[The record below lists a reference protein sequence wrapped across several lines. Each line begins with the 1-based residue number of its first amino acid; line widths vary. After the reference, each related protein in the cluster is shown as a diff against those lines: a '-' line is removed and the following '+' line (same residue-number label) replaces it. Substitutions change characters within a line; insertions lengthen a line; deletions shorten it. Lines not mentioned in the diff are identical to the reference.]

1 MINLTINGLT
11 VEMSAEATVLEAAR
25 KLRIT
30 IPTLCH
36 HDALEPYGGC
46 RLCVVEVEKNGRS
59 RLTASCTL
67 PVEEG
72 LAVMTDSPRVL
83 KARKITMELLLA
95 RCPEVPALKKMA
107 AQMGLTESK
116 YAPGDSDCILCGL
129 CVRTCHELQH
139 VGAIG
144 MTGRGAKRE
153 VMTPFGE
160 YSEVCRTCGA
170 CAFVCP
176 TGHITD
182 IGKISGKKPIPKK
195 SEFNLGLT
203 SRGNIYRTYPQAIPN
218 TPVIDRDNCV
228 QLLTGDCGLCAQVC
242 PAEAIDYQ
250 QQPSSYDIQ
259 VGSVILAPGF
269 KTFDPSGYDYY
280 AYDHPNVV
288 TTLEFERILSPGGP
302 FQGHVKRLSDGQ
314 EPKKIAW
321 IHCVGSRDAHAGCV
335 EYCSADCCT
344 IALKQAIIAREHI
357 GPDLDMALFY
367 MDMRAMRKDF
377 EKYTVRI
384 KDQGARLI
392 RSRIHSIDP
401 LGKSGDLEIG
411 YVSEEG
417 EFLKEAFNMVVL
429 SVGLVTDAKTVDLA
443 NSLGVKLSPGNFV
456 DASCFTPVHTS
467 RPGIYACGVF
477 NGPKDIPESVRE
489 GSAAAAAATIPLA
502 AVRGSQVQERAYP
515 PEIPL
520 NGEPSRVGV
529 FVCHCGINIGG
540 VADIPA
546 IKEYVQ
552 TIPDVVFVQDNLF
565 SCSQDAQKQMIE
577 KIKEH
582 DLNRVV
588 VAACSPSTH
597 QPIFQDMLRS
607 AGLNKYLFEMANIR
621 NQCTWCHQQQ
631 PHEATVKCKDLINM
645 AVAKARLLEP
655 LEYITL
661 AMNPKALVV
670 GGGVAGMTTALG
682 LAGQGY
688 QVDLVER
695 RDQLGGQALNLHT
708 TWTGELIRPFV
719 ENLAHKVQNQEKIK
733 IHYNAIVESATGSIG
748 NFNTRL
754 TNGESVS
761 HGILVLATG
770 AKAYQPVGQY
780 LYQENPNVLLSLDL
794 DRELMANN
802 GRLKQLGA
810 AAFIQCVGS
819 RIAERPYCSRVCCT
833 HSIKNAIKLKELN
846 PDMDVYV
853 LYRDLRTYGER
864 EKLYKQARELGVIFF
879 RYRQAAPP
887 HVEEVD
893 GKIQITVLDHI
904 LRQPVQFTVD
914 LLTLATAIV
923 PYPNKPLAEIYK
935 VAMSEEGFFNEAHAK
950 IRPVDCATEGIFLAG
965 LSHNPKPIEDSIRL
979 GLAAA
984 ARAATVLSK
993 DYLELESIVSRP
1005 IDENC
1010 DGCAFCVDACPYQA
1024 ITLLEYMREGS
1035 VKKTVEINE
1044 SQCKGCGSCMATCP
1058 KQGIFVAGFTL
1069 GQIEAQVDA
1078 ALGLI

>member
-1 MINLTINGLT
+1 
-11 VEMSAEATVLEAAR
+11 
-25 KLRIT
+25 
-30 IPTLCH
+30 
-36 HDALEPYGGC
+36 
-46 RLCVVEVEKNGRS
+46 
-59 RLTASCTL
+59 
-67 PVEEG
+67 
-72 LAVMTDSPRVL
+72 
-83 KARKITMELLLA
+83 
-95 RCPEVPALKKMA
+95 
-107 AQMGLTESK
+107 
-116 YAPGDSDCILCGL
+116 
-129 CVRTCHELQH
+129 
-139 VGAIG
+139 
-144 MTGRGAKRE
+144 
-153 VMTPFGE
+153 
-160 YSEVCRTCGA
+160 
-170 CAFVCP
+170 
-176 TGHITD
+176 
-182 IGKISGKKPIPKK
+182 
-195 SEFNLGLT
+195 
-203 SRGNIYRTYPQAIPN
+203 
-218 TPVIDRDNCV
+218 
-228 QLLTGDCGLCAQVC
+228 
-242 PAEAIDYQ
+242 
-250 QQPSSYDIQ
+250 
-259 VGSVILAPGF
+259 
-269 KTFDPSGYDYY
+269 
-280 AYDHPNVV
+280 
-288 TTLEFERILSPGGP
+288 
-302 FQGHVKRLSDGQ
+302 
-314 EPKKIAW
+314 
-321 IHCVGSRDAHAGCV
+321 
-335 EYCSADCCT
+335 
-344 IALKQAIIAREHI
+344 
-357 GPDLDMALFY
+357 
-367 MDMRAMRKDF
+367 
-377 EKYTVRI
+377 
-384 KDQGARLI
+384 
-392 RSRIHSIDP
+392 
-401 LGKSGDLEIG
+401 
-411 YVSEEG
+411 
-417 EFLKEAFNMVVL
+417 
-429 SVGLVTDAKTVDLA
+429 
-443 NSLGVKLSPGNFV
+443 
-456 DASCFTPVHTS
+456 
-467 RPGIYACGVF
+467 
-477 NGPKDIPESVRE
+477 
-489 GSAAAAAATIPLA
+489 
-502 AVRGSQVQERAYP
+502 
-515 PEIPL
+515 
-520 NGEPSRVGV
+520 
-529 FVCHCGINIGG
+529 
-540 VADIPA
+540 
-546 IKEYVQ
+546 
-552 TIPDVVFVQDNLF
+552 
-565 SCSQDAQKQMIE
+565 
-577 KIKEH
+577 
-582 DLNRVV
+582 
-588 VAACSPSTH
+588 
-597 QPIFQDMLRS
+597 
-607 AGLNKYLFEMANIR
+607 
-621 NQCTWCHQQQ
+621 
-631 PHEATVKCKDLINM
+631 M

-661 AMNPKALVV
+661 AMNPKALVI

-719 ENLAHKVQNQEKIK
+719 ENLAHKVQNQENIK

-1024 ITLLEYMREGS
+1024 ITLLEYMKEGG
-1035 VKKTVEINE
+1035 VKKTVEVNE